1 MSFSLK
7 GGTLR
12 GARLEKLLMQVVQEG
27 IFCFSEVFSFGNVWT
42 SAFRQSLSLLG
53 GRNGSPFPI
62 FCSMVF
68 HVPQAISD
76 IEIFHISVANKEAWN
91 LK

>member
-1 MSFSLK
+1 MCGQLHLD
-7 GGTLR
+7 T
-12 GARLEKLLMQVVQEG
+12 
-27 IFCFSEVFSFGNVWT
+27 
-42 SAFRQSLSLLG
+42 LSLLG
-53 GRNGSPFPI
+53 GRNGSPFAI

-68 HVPQAISD
+68 HVLQAFSG